1 MFSVLKNNRDVRRL
15 FIGDNISII
24 GDYFSYVALAG
35 LVKELTD
42 SNFLVA
48 LVYVAFTMPFFFTT
62 PLAGP
67 VIDKFNRRNVIV
79 VVSLMQAVCAIGFL
93 FASDSRIW
101 IAFVAQIGIT
111 CLSAFVNPAF
121 SAALPNVVKDDE
133 ELRQANA
140 LFGSSW
146 GAMVFIGAA
155 AGGLFSQAF
164 GRSATFIADIATFVI
179 CAGLVALVKTPMQ
192 EKRGEHHSTVIKP
205 IADMKEALHY
215 AKSDHTVLALLAS
228 KTTFAIGAG
237 AVSQLAVLAIDA
249 FGKGDGGTGLILAAR
264 GFGAAVG
271 PYVMMRFVKN
281 NLPRL
286 LGVCGYAGLVYALFY
301 VGAATSPNIIFAC
314 LFIFGAHLGGGAQWT
329 LSSYGLQVRAPDN
342 IRGRVLSADY
352 AIATLTMG
360 VSSIVAGVLSEFL
373 PIRVSIAILGLTS
386 GIAATAYLI
395 STAKLRARLRSD
407 LRLQSA

>member
-1 MFSVLKNNRDVRRL
+1 MFAVLKKNRDVRRL
-15 FIGDNISII
+15 FIADNISII

-35 LVKELTD
+35 LVKQVTN

-79 VVSLMQAVCAIGFL
+79 AASLMQAVCAGGFL
-93 FASDSRIW
+93 FANESRIW
-101 IAFVAQIGIT
+101 IAFAAQIGIT

-121 SAALPNVVKDDE
+121 SAALPNVCKDDE
-133 ELRQANA
+133 ELLQANA

-155 AGGLFSQAF
+155 AGGFFSQAF
-164 GRSATFIADIATFVI
+164 GRSATFMADIATFLV
-179 CAGLVALVKTPMQ
+179 CAAIVALVKTPMQ
-192 EKRGEHHSTVIKP
+192 QKRGEHQSTVIKP
-205 IADMKEALHY
+205 IADMKEAFQY
-215 AKSDHTVLALLAS
+215 AKRDHTILALMAS

-249 FGKGDGGTGLILAAR
+249 FGTGDGGTGVILAAR
-264 GFGAAVG
+264 GVGAAVG
-271 PYVMMRFVKN
+271 PFVVMRFVKN
-281 NLPRL
+281 NLPKL
-286 LGVCGYAGLVYALFY
+286 LGVCGYAGLAYAFFY
-301 VGAATSPNIIFAC
+301 ICAAASPNIVFAC
-314 LFIFGAHLGGGAQWT
+314 LFIFGAHFGGGAQWT

-352 AIATLTMG
+352 AIATLVMG
-360 VSSIVAGVLSEFL
+360 VSSIIAGVLGEFL
-373 PIRVSIAILGLTS
+373 PIRGSIAIMGLSSGVAAVVYLLG
-386 GIAATAYLI
+386 
-395 STAKLRARLRSD
+395 TAKLRARLRTE
-407 LRLQSA
+407 LPQQ

>member
-1 MFSVLKNNRDVRRL
+1 MFAVLRTNRDVRRL
-15 FIGDNISII
+15 FIADNISII

-35 LVKELTD
+35 LVKQITE

-79 VVSLMQAVCAIGFL
+79 AASLMQAVCAVGFL
-93 FASDSRIW
+93 LASESHIW

-121 SAALPNVVKDDE
+121 LAALPNVCKDDE

-155 AGGLFSQAF
+155 AGGFFSQAF
-164 GRSATFIADIATFVI
+164 GRSATFMADIATFII
-179 CAGLVALVKTPMQ
+179 CAGLVALVRTPMQ
-192 EKRGEHHSTVIKP
+192 EKRGEHHSTVIRP
-205 IADMKEALHY
+205 IADMKEALHF
-215 AKSDHTVLALLAS
+215 AKSDHTILALLAS

-249 FGKGDGGTGLILAAR
+249 FGKGDGGTGVILAAR
-264 GFGAAVG
+264 GVGAAVG

-286 LGVCGYAGLVYALFY
+286 LGVCGYAGLLYALFY
-301 VGAATSPNIIFAC
+301 IFAAVSPNIVFAC

-329 LSSYGLQVRAPDN
+329 LSSYGLQVRSPDN
-342 IRGRVLSADY
+342 IRGRILSADY
-352 AIATLTMG
+352 AFATLVMG
-360 VSSIVAGVLSEFL
+360 VSSIVAGILGEFL
-373 PIRVSIAILGLTS
+373 PIRTSIAIMGLAS
-386 GIAATAYLI
+386 GVAAVVYLFG
-395 STAKLRARLRSD
+395 TAKLRERLRTESP
-407 LRLQSA
+407 QQ

>member
-1 MFSVLKNNRDVRRL
+1 MFAVLKKNRDVRRL
-15 FIGDNISII
+15 FIADNISII

-35 LVKELTD
+35 LVKQITE

-79 VVSLMQAVCAIGFL
+79 AASLMQAVCAVGFL
-93 FASDSRIW
+93 LASESHIW
-101 IAFVAQIGIT
+101 IAFVAQVGIT

-121 SAALPNVVKDDE
+121 SAALPNVCKDDD

-155 AGGLFSQAF
+155 AGGFFSQAF
-164 GRSATFIADIATFVI
+164 GRSATFMADIATFII
-179 CAGLVALVKTPMQ
+179 CAGIVALVRTPMQ
-192 EKRGEHHSTVIKP
+192 EKRGEHHSTVIRP
-205 IADMKEALHY
+205 IADMKEALHF
-215 AKSDHTVLALLAS
+215 AKSDHTILALLAS

-249 FGKGDGGTGLILAAR
+249 FGKGDGGTGVILAAR
-264 GFGAAVG
+264 GVGAAVG

-281 NLPRL
+281 NLPKL

-301 VGAATSPNIIFAC
+301 IFAAVSPNIVFAC

-329 LSSYGLQVRAPDN
+329 LSSYGLQVRSPDN
-342 IRGRVLSADY
+342 IRGRILSADY
-352 AIATLTMG
+352 AFATLVMG
-360 VSSIVAGVLSEFL
+360 VSSIVAGILGEFL
-373 PIRVSIAILGLTS
+373 PIRTSIAIMGLAS
-386 GIAATAYLI
+386 GVAAVIYLFG
-395 STAKLRARLRSD
+395 TAKLRERLRTESP
-407 LRLQSA
+407 QQ

>member
-1 MFSVLKNNRDVRRL
+1 MFAVLKKNRDVRRL
-15 FIGDNISII
+15 FIADNISII

-35 LVKELTD
+35 LVKQVTN

-79 VVSLMQAVCAIGFL
+79 AASSMQAVCAGGFL
-93 FASDSRIW
+93 FANESRIW
-101 IAFVAQIGIT
+101 IAFAAQIGIT

-121 SAALPNVVKDDE
+121 SAALPNVCKDDE
-133 ELRQANA
+133 ELLQANA

-155 AGGLFSQAF
+155 AGGFFSQAF
-164 GRSATFIADIATFVI
+164 GRSATFMADIATFLV
-179 CAGLVALVKTPMQ
+179 CAAIVALVKTPMQ
-192 EKRGEHHSTVIKP
+192 QKRGEHQSTVIKP
-205 IADMKEALHY
+205 IADMKEAFQY
-215 AKSDHTVLALLAS
+215 AKRDHTILALMAS

-249 FGKGDGGTGLILAAR
+249 FGTGDGGTGVILAAR
-264 GFGAAVG
+264 GVGAAVG
-271 PYVMMRFVKN
+271 PFVVMRFVKN
-281 NLPRL
+281 NLPKL
-286 LGVCGYAGLVYALFY
+286 LGVCGYAGLAYAFFY
-301 VGAATSPNIIFAC
+301 ICAAASPNIVFAC
-314 LFIFGAHLGGGAQWT
+314 LFIFGAHFGGGAQWT

-352 AIATLTMG
+352 AIATLVMG
-360 VSSIVAGVLSEFL
+360 VSSIIAGVLGEFL
-373 PIRVSIAILGLTS
+373 PIRGSIAIMGLSSGVAAVVYLLG
-386 GIAATAYLI
+386 
-395 STAKLRARLRSD
+395 TAKLRARLRTE
-407 LRLQSA
+407 LPQQ

>member
-1 MFSVLKNNRDVRRL
+1 MFAVLIKNRDVRRL
-15 FIGDNISII
+15 FIADNISII

-35 LVKELTD
+35 LVKEITD

-79 VVSLMQAVCAIGFL
+79 VVSLLQAVCAVGFL

-101 IAFVAQIGIT
+101 IAFAAQIGIT

-121 SAALPNVVKDDE
+121 SAALPNIVKDDE

-164 GRSATFIADIATFVI
+164 GRTATFTADIATFVI

-249 FGKGDGGTGLILAAR
+249 FGTGDGGTGVILAAR
-264 GFGAAVG
+264 GVGAAVG

-286 LGVCGYAGLVYALFY
+286 LGVCGYAGLVYALLY
-301 VGAATSPNIIFAC
+301 IGAAASPNIVFAC
-314 LFIFGAHLGGGAQWT
+314 LFIFGAHFGGGAQWT

-342 IRGRVLSADY
+342 IRGRILSADY
-352 AIATLTMG
+352 AFATLMMG
-360 VSSIVAGVLSEFL
+360 VSSIVAGILGEFL
-373 PIRVSIAILGLTS
+373 PIRTSIAIMGLTS
-386 GIAATAYLI
+386 GMAAVVYLFG
-395 STAKLRARLRSD
+395 TAKLRARLRSE
-407 LRLQSA
+407 QPQQ

>member
-1 MFSVLKNNRDVRRL
+1 MFAVLKKNRDVRRL
-15 FIGDNISII
+15 FIADNISII

-35 LVKELTD
+35 LVKQITD

-79 VVSLMQAVCAIGFL
+79 AVSLMQAVCAVGFL

-111 CLSAFVNPAF
+111 CLSAFVTPAF
-121 SAALPNVVKDDE
+121 LASLPNVCKDDE

-164 GRSATFIADIATFVI
+164 GRSATFVADIATFLI

-192 EKRGEHHSTVIKP
+192 AERGEHHSTVIKP
-205 IADMKEALHY
+205 IADMKEAFHY
-215 AKSDHTVLALLAS
+215 AKRDRTVLALMAS

-249 FGKGDGGTGLILAAR
+249 FGAGDGGTGVILAAR
-264 GFGAAVG
+264 GVGAAVG
-271 PYVMMRFVKN
+271 PYLMMRFVKN

-301 VGAATSPNIIFAC
+301 IGAAASPNIVFAC

-352 AIATLTMG
+352 AIATLMMG
-360 VSSIVAGVLSEFL
+360 VSSIVAGLLGEFL
-373 PIRVSIAILGLTS
+373 PIRTSIAIMGLAS
-386 GIAATAYLI
+386 GAASVVYLI
-395 STAKLRARLRSD
+395 GTANLRARLRTESP
-407 LRLQSA
+407 LL

>member
-1 MFSVLKNNRDVRRL
+1 MFAVLFKNREVRRL
-15 FIGDNISII
+15 FIADNISII

-35 LVKELTD
+35 LVKEITD
-42 SNFLVA
+42 SNFLVS

-62 PLAGP
+62 PFAGP

-79 VVSLMQAVCAIGFL
+79 LVSLLQAGCAVGFL

-111 CLSAFVNPAF
+111 ALGAFVNPSF
-121 SAALPNVVKDDE
+121 SAALPNVCRDDE
-133 ELRQANA
+133 ELHQANA

-164 GRSATFIADIATFVI
+164 GRTATFVADIATFVI
-179 CAGLVALVKTPMQ
+179 CAGLVALVKAPMQ
-192 EKRGEHHSTVIKP
+192 ESRGEHHSTVIRP
-205 IADMKEALHY
+205 IADMKEAFQY
-215 AKSDHTVLALLAS
+215 AKRDHTILALMAS

-264 GFGAAVG
+264 GVGAAVG
-271 PYVMMRFVKN
+271 PYVVMRLVKN

-286 LGVCGYAGLVYALFY
+286 LSVCGYAGLAYAFFY
-301 VGAATSPNIIFAC
+301 ICAAASPNILFAC
-314 LFIFGAHLGGGAQWT
+314 LFIFGAHFGGGAQWT
-329 LSSYGLQVRAPDN
+329 LSSYGLQVRAPDS

-352 AIATLTMG
+352 AIATLMMG
-360 VSSIVAGVLSEFL
+360 ISSIVAGVLGEFL
-373 PIRVSIAILGLTS
+373 PIRVSIAIMGFSS
-386 GIAATAYLI
+386 GVAAVVYI
-395 STAKLRARLRSD
+395 VGTAKLRARLRTE
-407 LRLQSA
+407 LPQQ